1 MDILKLKS
9 GHDRRVKRGHPWVY
23 SNEIDVAATS
33 LKGVTPGAIVR
44 VVDSG
49 GELVG
54 HGHASPANLIA
65 VRLLS
70 RDEPFGGPVGE
81 AIDDTLIT
89 RRLERALRWR
99 DRLYTQPHYRWVYGE
114 GDELPGLVVDRYG
127 DACVVQ
133 TSTWGMEAALDR
145 IVAAIDTLIAPATLV
160 VKNTNSARVAEGL
173 PAYVDVRRGNP
184 QALVVEGDATFEVN
198 LAEGQK
204 TGWFFDQADNRSR
217 FPQMYRGARVLDL
230 YSYVG
235 GWGVRA
241 ALRGASRVVCVDSS
255 EAAVAATRA
264 NAIRNA
270 VGETVTA
277 VRADVTDFLK
287 DHAEE
292 YDIVILDPPALV
304 RRRKDLKS
312 AAALYRHLNRT
323 AIARL
328 APGGMLVTC
337 SCSAQLDAETHLGIV
352 RAGARQARRDLVVV
366 GRGSMPPDHPI
377 HPLITESEYLKCIFL
392 RAQ

>member
-1 MDILKLKS
+1 MDSLKLKA

-23 SNEIDVAATS
+23 SNEIDVEATP
-33 LKGVTPGAIVR
+33 LKGITPGATMR
-44 VVDSG
+44 VLDSDG
-49 GELVG
+49 GLIG
-54 HGHASPANLIA
+54 HGHTSPANLIA

-70 RDEPFGGPVGE
+70 RDADVP
-81 AIDDTLIT
+81 DDLIV

-99 DRLYTQPHYRWVYGE
+99 QQLYAQPYYRWAYGE

-133 TSTWGMEAALDR
+133 TSTWGMEAALDQ
-145 IVAAIDTLIAPATLV
+145 IVAAVDALVAPATIV
-160 VKNTNSARVAEGL
+160 IKNTNSARVAEGL

-184 QALVVEGDATFEVN
+184 EALVVEHGATFAVH

-217 FPQMYRGARVLDL
+217 FSQLYRDARVLDL

-241 ALRGASRVVCVDSS
+241 ALRGAKQVVCVDSS
-255 EAAVAATRA
+255 ETAVAATTA
-264 NAIRNA
+264 NAQRNG
-270 VGETVTA
+270 VGSSVAA
-277 VRADVTDFLK
+277 VRADVSDYLAAHTDK
-287 DHAEE
+287 

-312 AAALYRHLNRT
+312 AGALYRHLNRA
-323 AIARL
+323 AIACL
-328 APGGMLVTC
+328 APGGLLVTC
-337 SCSAQLDAETHLGIV
+337 SCSSQLDAETHLGIV

-366 GRGSMPPDHPI
+366 GRGGMPADHPV
-377 HPLITESEYLKCIFL
+377 HPLIPESEYLKCVFL
-392 RAQ
+392 RG

>member
-1 MDILKLKS
+1 MDSLRLKS

-23 SNEIDVAATS
+23 SNEIDVAATP
-33 LKGVTPGAIVR
+33 LKGITPGAMVR
-44 VVDSG
+44 VFDSDAA
-49 GELVG
+49 LIG

-70 RDEPFGGPVGE
+70 RE
-81 AIDDTLIT
+81 AEVPDDLIE

-99 DRLYTQPHYRWVYGE
+99 ERLYPKPYYRWAYGE
-114 GDELPGLVVDRYG
+114 GDELPGLVIDRYG

-133 TSTWGMEAALDR
+133 TATWGMEAALDR
-145 IVAAIDTLIAPATLV
+145 IVAAIDSLVEPSTLV
-160 VKNTNSARVAEGL
+160 IKNTNSARVAEGL

-184 QALVVEGDATFEVN
+184 EAFAVEHDATFAVH

-204 TGWFFDQADNRSR
+204 TGWFLDQADNRSR
-217 FPQMYRGARVLDL
+217 FPQLYRDARVLDL

-255 EAAVAATRA
+255 EAAVTATLA
-264 NAIRNA
+264 NAERNA
-270 VGETVTA
+270 VGRSVSA
-277 VRADVTDFLK
+277 VRADVSDYLADEK
-287 DHAEE
+287 DK

-312 AAALYRHLNRT
+312 AGALYRHLNRA
-323 AIARL
+323 AIACL
-328 APGGMLVTC
+328 SPGGLLVTC

-377 HPLITESEYLKCIFL
+377 HPLITESEYLKCVFL
-392 RAQ
+392 RG

>member
-1 MDILKLKS
+1 MDSLKLKS

-23 SNEIDVAATS
+23 SNEIDVAATP
-33 LKGVTPGAIVR
+33 LKGLTPGATVR
-44 VVDSG
+44 VVDSEG
-49 GELVG
+49 GLIG

-70 RDEPFGGPVGE
+70 REEATGE
-81 AIDDTLIT
+81 AIDDALLT

-99 DRLYTQPHYRWVYGE
+99 EQLYPQPYYRWVYGE

-145 IVAAIDTLIAPATLV
+145 IVSAIDALVSPETLV
-160 VKNTNSARVAEGL
+160 VKNTNSARVVEGL
-173 PAYVDVRRGNP
+173 PAYVDVKRGNP
-184 QALVVEGDATFEVN
+184 QALVVESEATFEVN

-217 FPQMYRGARVLDL
+217 FPQLYRGARVLDL
-230 YSYVG
+230 YGYVG

-241 ALRGASRVVCVDSS
+241 ATRGASRVVCVDSS
-255 EAAVAATRA
+255 ETAVAATRA
-264 NAIRNA
+264 NAHRNA

-277 VRADVTDFLK
+277 VRADVADFLK
-287 DHAEE
+287 DHAEK

-312 AAALYRHLNRT
+312 ATALYRHLNRA
-323 AIARL
+323 AIGCL
-328 APGGMLVTC
+328 APGGLLITC
-337 SCSAQLDAETHLGIV
+337 SCSSQLDAETHLGIV

-377 HPLITESEYLKCIFL
+377 HPLITESEYLKCVFM
-392 RAQ
+392 RD

>member
-1 MDILKLKS
+1 MDSLKLKP

-23 SNEIDVAATS
+23 SNEIDVAATP
-33 LKGVTPGAIVR
+33 LKGLTPGATVR
-44 VVDSG
+44 VVDSEG
-49 GELVG
+49 GLIG

-70 RDEPFGGPVGE
+70 REEATGE
-81 AIDDTLIT
+81 AIDDALLT

-99 DRLYTQPHYRWVYGE
+99 EQLYPQPYYRWVYGE

-145 IVAAIDTLIAPATLV
+145 IVSAIDALVSPETLV
-160 VKNTNSARVAEGL
+160 VKNTNSARVVEGL
-173 PAYVDVRRGNP
+173 PAYVDVKRGNP
-184 QALVVEGDATFEVN
+184 QALVVESEATFEVN

-217 FPQMYRGARVLDL
+217 FPQLYRGARVLDL
-230 YSYVG
+230 YGYVG

-241 ALRGASRVVCVDSS
+241 ATRGASRVVCVDSS
-255 EAAVAATRA
+255 ETAVAATRA
-264 NAIRNA
+264 NAHRNA

-277 VRADVTDFLK
+277 VRADVADFLK
-287 DHAEE
+287 DHAEK

-312 AAALYRHLNRT
+312 ATALYRHLNRA
-323 AIARL
+323 AIGCL
-328 APGGMLVTC
+328 ASVQAV
-337 SCSAQLDAETHLGIV
+337 SSADASAAAVSTSPWWTS
-352 RAGARQARRDLVVV
+352 RR
-366 GRGSMPPDHPI
+366 
-377 HPLITESEYLKCIFL
+377 
-392 RAQ
+392 